1 LTFGLVALAIGRYPA
16 MRVPLPQRRWRFT
29 SGRVLY
35 AVLQGIAGCVLGFH
49 AEEYFF
55 GPLLLAAAIYLV
67 SLYLGGRAW
76 DGQVR
81 RVAVARAAAK
91 AA

>member
-1 LTFGLVALAIGRYPA
+1 MARSAPRRSNPEGCEAIGKP
-16 MRVPLPQRRWRFT
+16 
-29 SGRVLY
+29 GY
-35 AVLQGIAGCVLGFH
+35 AAVRGVAGCVLGFH